1 VHRPGLGFAA
11 YFGNMGG
18 NIGSQANSF
27 APLMQPQIET
37 AEVITFRL
45 KLPRAE
51 LLELSTRLGPE
62 LALKIETEGQRVTVA
77 MERGSSFLRFRLTG
91 VDAVL
96 SEISIA
102 ADERGLFFHR
112 VLGPLMVRHAGD
124 LHVRLRWNTA
134 ERNSHGDHAEVRIN
148 RGFTTYPGL
157 GPPPL
162 PPRSS
167 LSSATQ
173 DAAAGEGAES
183 PAEASLEGEEVE
195 APHPEAQE
203 IRRLVD
209 KAKAYWEEYLRL
221 KEKRKRQ
228 E

>member
-1 VHRPGLGFAA
+1 MP
-11 YFGNMGG
+11 
-18 NIGSQANSF
+18 
-27 APLMQPQIET
+27 PQIEI

-51 LLELSTRLGPE
+51 LMELSGRLGPE
-62 LALKIETEGQRVTVA
+62 LALKVEAEGQRVTVA
-77 MERGSSFLRFRLTG
+77 MESGPSYLRFRLAG

-96 SEISIA
+96 SEIAIA
-102 ADERGLFFHR
+102 ADDRGLFFHR

-162 PPRSS
+162 PPRSAQA
-167 LSSATQ
+167 SAQQ
-173 DAAAGEGAES
+173 DAAGSDGGDSPEQSGAE
-183 PAEASLEGEEVE
+183 EEETEVV
-195 APHPEAQE
+195 PPPEAQE

-209 KAKAYWEEYLRL
+209 KAKAHWEEYQRL
-221 KEKRKRQ
+221 KEKRKRR